1 MEAIA
6 VDQDLYPPES
16 AHSPDDWLS
25 ETTSIKSSIYRGL
38 MENGRRYQAL
48 SNKEYWYVV
57 EVSYN
62 KTKYPFIYSIPSDEQ
77 QFETYEAGHLVDLI
91 MDSDQPNP
99 LFRSPIGSDRER
111 PLQVL
116 DIGTGKGTWAIDVA
130 DMFPNATVRGV
141 DLFPPPVTW
150 MPPNC
155 VIEVDDVLQEWTWRA
170 QFDLIHMRNMIG
182 SFDSFEWDRIYQHC
196 FQKMAPGGWIE
207 QIEVGPFI
215 TSDDGSL
222 PPDSAL
228 SSWGPLMQT
237 CGDRAGRSC
246 DIVLTM
252 SESIK
257 NAGFVD
263 VHEKVYKWPIG
274 PWPRD
279 QKFKEAGMVNCQHW
293 MSGMEGWCM
302 WLLTKFG
309 DPQPWTKEEV
319 HVYCAKLRSELKNPY
334 IHAYHKARR
343 VWARKPMPGELPP
356 RSSTSSSSTPKAN
369 P

>member
-6 VDQDLYPPES
+6 VDPDLYAPAS
-16 AHSPDDWLS
+16 SYSPDDWQS
-25 ETTSIKSSIYRGL
+25 ETTSIGSSIYRGL
-38 MENGRRYQAL
+38 MDNGRRYQSL
-48 SNKEYWYVV
+48 SNKEYC
-57 EVSYN
+57 
-62 KTKYPFIYSIPSDEQ
+62 IPSDEQ

-91 MDSDQPNP
+91 MDSDRANP
-99 LFRSPIGSDRER
+99 LFRSPIGTDRER

-155 VIEVDDVLQEWTWRA
+155 VIEVDDVLQEWTWRE

-182 SFDSFEWDRIYQHC
+182 SFDSAEWDIVYQHC
-196 FQKMAPGGWIE
+196 FDKMAPGGWIE
-207 QIEVGPFI
+207 QIEAGPFI

-222 PPDSAL
+222 PADSAL
-228 SSWGPLMQT
+228 SSWGPIIQK

-252 SESIK
+252 SDSIK

-263 VHEKVYKWPIG
+263 VHEKIYKWPIG

-279 QKFKEAGMVNCQHW
+279 QKFKEAGVVNCQHW

-309 DPQPWTKEEV
+309 DPEPWTKEQV
-319 HVYCAKLRSELKNPY
+319 HVYCAKIRSELKDPHY
-334 IHAYHKARR
+334 HAYHKARR
-343 VWARKPMPGELPP
+343 VWARKPMPGEVPP
-356 RSSTSSSSTPKAN
+356 RSSKSSSSSARAKP
-369 P
+369 